1 MSLPFSQSC
10 ENNKEY
16 ILNQLS
22 RHLTKPFGRVLE
34 IAAGTGQHAEYF
46 ARHMPHLHWQS
57 TDVPENVEMLNLR
70 LAAANLPNLPNA
82 RAFDVTQEKLSHSPL
97 DYIFSANSLHIM
109 PAEAVTHFFR
119 HMRYL
124 LANAGLL
131 CVYGPFKYGGEFT
144 TPSNADFDIWLK
156 GRNAESGLRDFEQVH
171 ALAEEAGLRLL
182 EDNPM
187 PANNQLL
194 VWTKTQ

>member
-10 ENNKEY
+10 ENNKDY
-16 ILNQLS
+16 ILEHLR
-22 RHLTKPFGRVLE
+22 RHFTKPFGRVLE
-34 IAAGTGQHAEYF
+34 IAGGTGQHAEYF
-46 ARHMPHLHWQS
+46 AQQMPHLHWQS
-57 TDVPENVEMLNLR
+57 TDVPENVKALNLR
-70 LAAANLPNLPNA
+70 IDAAKLSNLPKA
-82 RAFDVTQEKLSHSPL
+82 RPFDVTQDKLSHSPL
-97 DYIFSANSLHIM
+97 DYIYSANSLHIM

-124 LANAGLL
+124 LASSGVL
-131 CVYGPFKYGGEFT
+131 CVYGPFKYAGQFSTE
-144 TPSNADFDIWLK
+144 SNATFDQWL
-156 GRNAESGLRDFEQVH
+156 RARDAHSGIRDFEQVQ
-171 ALAEEAGLRLL
+171 ALAQEAGLSLL

>member
-16 ILNQLS
+16 ILTQLR
-22 RHLTKPFGRVLE
+22 RHFTKPFGRVLE
-34 IAAGTGQHAEYF
+34 IAGGTGQHAEYF
-46 ARHMPHLHWQS
+46 ATQMPHLHWQS
-57 TDVPENVEMLNLR
+57 TDVPENVDMLNLR
-70 LAAANLPNLPNA
+70 LDAARLSNLPSA
-82 RAFDVTQEKLSHSPL
+82 RPFDVTQDKLSQSPL

-124 LANAGLL
+124 LANSGVL
-131 CVYGPFKYGGEFT
+131 CVYGPFKYEGNFT
-144 TPSNADFDIWLK
+144 TPSNADFDLWLK

-171 ALAEEAGLRLL
+171 ALAEVAGLSLL

>member
-10 ENNKEY
+10 ENNKDY
-16 ILNQLS
+16 ILAQLR
-22 RHLTKPFGRVLE
+22 RHFTKPFGRVLE
-34 IAAGTGQHAEYF
+34 IAGGTGQHAEYF
-46 ARHMPHLHWQS
+46 AQHMPHLHWQS
-57 TDVPENVEMLNLR
+57 TDVPENVETLNLR
-70 LAAANLPNLPNA
+70 LEAAGLSNLPNA
-82 RAFDVTQEKLSHSPL
+82 RPFDVTQDKLAHSPL

-124 LANAGLL
+124 LASSGVL
-131 CVYGPFKYGGEFT
+131 CVYGPFKYKGEFT
-144 TPSNADFDIWLK
+144 TASNAEFDNWLK
-156 GRNAESGLRDFEQVH
+156 GRNSASGIRDFETVQL
-171 ALAEEAGLRLL
+171 LAEEAGLSLL

-194 VWTKTQ
+194 VWTKS

>member
-16 ILNQLS
+16 ILAQLR
-22 RHLTKPFGRVLE
+22 RHFTKPFGRVLE
-34 IAAGTGQHAEYF
+34 IAGGTGQHAEYF
-46 ARHMPHLHWQS
+46 AQQMPHLHWQS
-57 TDVPENVEMLNLR
+57 TDVPENVQTLNLR
-70 LAAANLPNLPNA
+70 LAAAKLPNLPSA
-82 RAFDVTQEKLSHSPL
+82 RPFDVTQDKLSHSPL
-97 DYIFSANSLHIM
+97 NYIFSANSLHIM

-124 LANAGLL
+124 LASSGVL
-131 CVYGPFKYGGEFT
+131 CVYGPFKYAGEFT
-144 TPSNADFDIWLK
+144 SPSNADFDLWLK
-156 GRNAESGLRDFEQVH
+156 GRNAASGIRDFEQVL
-171 ALAEEAGLRLL
+171 ALAEEVGLSLL